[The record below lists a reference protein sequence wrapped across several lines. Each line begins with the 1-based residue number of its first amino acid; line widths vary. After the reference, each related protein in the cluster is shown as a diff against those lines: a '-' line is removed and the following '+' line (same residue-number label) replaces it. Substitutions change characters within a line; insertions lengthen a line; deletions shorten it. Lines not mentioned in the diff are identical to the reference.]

1 MNAMRSPW
9 KRAGL
14 LGLFGVFGAVIAA
27 GGAFGAETPATPA
40 KTAPA
45 LAAFETI
52 RTVLQHPRC
61 QNCHIPGDA
70 PLQFDAGVPHAQ
82 NVLRGPDGKGVPGLP
97 CCTCHGAANPP
108 ASYGPHLP
116 PGAPNWHLPPPER
129 KMVFIGLSSAELCA
143 TIKDRNRNGGRDL
156 PGLFEHMSHDK
167 LVLWGWDPG
176 VGREPV
182 AVPHD
187 TLVAAMKTWIA
198 AGAPCPGGEGAVG
211 AEGAAHRGGR

>member
-1 MNAMRSPW
+1 
-9 KRAGL
+9 
-14 LGLFGVFGAVIAA
+14 VFGAVIAA
-27 GGAFGAETPATPA
+27 GGAFGAETPATLA

-97 CCTCHGAANPP
+97 CGTCHGAANPP

-116 PGAPNWHLPPPER
+116 PGAPNCTAAAGAQV
-129 KMVFIGLSSAELCA
+129 VFIGLSSAELCA
-143 TIKDRNRNGGRDL
+143 TIKDRKPEWRPRSPGALRAHVPRQAGALGLGPGGR
-156 PGLFEHMSHDK
+156 P
-167 LVLWGWDPG
+167 
-176 VGREPV
+176 EPV

-198 AGAPCPGGEGAVG
+198 AGAPCPPAAGGSGAK
-211 AEGAAHRGGR
+211 